1 MALLVTRRAS
11 TSMSGWLGWTLP
23 CLPHEETRVS
33 WEAQLEGT
41 RLDEVQDEATQLGE
55 QCEGEGGCTRVS
67 IFNVKLQEVSITCE
81 GVGRVGRRREGGRG
95 LLDQQD
101 WVGV

>member
-1 MALLVTRRAS
+1 VALLVTRRAS

-41 RLDEVQDEATQLGE
+41 RLDEVQDEAIQLGE
-55 QCEGEGGCTRVS
+55 QCEVEGG
-67 IFNVKLQEVSITCE
+67 CE
-81 GVGRVGRRREGGRG
+81 GVGRVGRRREGGWG

-101 WVGV
+101 LPIRKLSVG

>member
-41 RLDEVQDEATQLGE
+41 RLDEVRDEATQLDE
-55 QCEGEGGCTRVS
+55 QCEVEGGCTGGECIVGG
-67 IFNVKLQEVSITCE
+67 LSITCE
-81 GVGRVGRRREGGRG
+81 GVGRVGRRREGGWG

-101 WVGV
+101 WVEV

>member
-1 MALLVTRRAS
+1 VALLVTRRAS

-41 RLDEVQDEATQLGE
+41 RLDEVQDEAIQLDE
-55 QCEGEGGCTRVS
+55 QCEGEGGC
-67 IFNVKLQEVSITCE
+67 EWA
-81 GVGRVGRRREGGRG
+81 GRVGRRREGGWG

-101 WVGV
+101 LPIRKLSVG

>member
-1 MALLVTRRAS
+1 VALLVTRRAS

-41 RLDEVQDEATQLGE
+41 RLDEVQDEATQLDE
-55 QCEGEGGCTRVS
+55 QCEGGAG
-67 IFNVKLQEVSITCE
+67 CE
-81 GVGRVGRRREGGRG
+81 GVGRAGRRRGGG
-95 LLDQQD
+95 WDLWDQQD
-101 WVGV
+101 

>member
-1 MALLVTRRAS
+1 VALLVTRRAS

-55 QCEGEGGCTRVS
+55 QCEGEGGC
-67 IFNVKLQEVSITCE
+67 E
-81 GVGRVGRRREGGRG
+81 GAGRVGRRREGGWG

-101 WVGV
+101 LPIRKLSVG